1 LTQGVEAVFYRA
13 IVRFEDKTMLDM
25 TQMLRPFFWVMVGLT
40 VLAPVAI
47 AFARRGRNQSV

>member
-1 LTQGVEAVFYRA
+1 
-13 IVRFEDKTMLDM
+13 MLDM

-47 AFARRGRNQSV
+47 ACARRGRNQSV